1 MPLYHIDTTKEEEK
15 LFKDE
20 VLVDTSTKPARTQF
34 RKIFCSVLGA
44 HVLILGL
51 IGGSAL
57 MANPSESAQVISD
70 KQKKEDVTQKPIAE
84 NAQKLNPGP
93 QIIETKPQD
102 AFVQKPKLKKT
113 YVIKPG
119 DTIFSVCKKYKL
131 NMKELL
137 IKNHIKDPNK
147 IVTGQTLNLL

>member
-1 MPLYHIDTTKEEEK
+1 M
-15 LFKDE
+15 
-20 VLVDTSTKPARTQF
+20 
-34 RKIFCSVLGA
+34 GA

-57 MANPSESAQVISD
+57 MANPPESAQVIPD
-70 KQKKEDVTQKPIAE
+70 KQKKEDVTLKPIAE
-84 NAQKLNPGP
+84 NAQKLNPQP
-93 QIIETKPQD
+93 QVVETKSQD
-102 AFVQKPKLKKT
+102 ASVQKPKLKET

-131 NMKELL
+131 NMKDLL

-147 IVTGQTLNLL
+147 IVTGQTLKLL

>member
-1 MPLYHIDTTKEEEK
+1 MSHNKMPLYHIDTTKEEEK
-15 LFKDE
+15 LFKDA
-20 VLVDTSTKPARTQF
+20 VPVDTSIKPSRTQF

-57 MANPSESAQVISD
+57 MANPPESAQVILD
-70 KQKKEDVTQKPIAE
+70 KQKKEDVT
-84 NAQKLNPGP
+84 L
-93 QIIETKPQD
+93 
-102 AFVQKPKLKKT
+102 
-113 YVIKPG
+113 KPG

-131 NMKELL
+131 NMKDLL

-147 IVTGQTLNLL
+147 IVTGQTLKLL